1 MLPTEEAFRGAAR
14 SEYDKG
20 IPRWLVDS
28 VSTAGDSLPFPLGRK
43 SGLG

>member
-20 IPRWLVDS
+20 IPRWLVGY
-28 VSTAGDSLPFPLGRK
+28 VSTAGDSFTFPLGRK
-43 SGLG
+43 SEQG